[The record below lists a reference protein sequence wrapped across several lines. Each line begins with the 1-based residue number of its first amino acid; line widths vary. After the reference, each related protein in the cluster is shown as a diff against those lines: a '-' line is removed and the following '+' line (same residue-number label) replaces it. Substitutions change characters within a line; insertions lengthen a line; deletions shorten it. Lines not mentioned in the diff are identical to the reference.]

1 MVLTDACWV
10 SSDALDKSSFY
21 KTKYFLGSERHVAS
35 IKLLS
40 ASYSW
45 HKFMLNST
53 KQLFTVFLLKYHIT
67 LYEVL

>member
-1 MVLTDACWV
+1 MVLTNACWV
-10 SSDALDKSSFY
+10 LSDAVDKSNFFE
-21 KTKYFLGSERHVAS
+21 TKYFLGSERHVVS

-45 HKFMLNST
+45 HKFIGNST
-53 KQLFTVFLLKYHIT
+53 KQLFAVFLLKYHIT